1 MSDDDWHSLG
11 ESDGD
16 WFYMKV
22 TDFEIEDGVAICDFE
37 VYKNDDDKPVLVV
50 KQQLLGK
57 SKELPANILKDIEE
71 VIASL
76 KEEYD
81 SQFSEPD
88 YEGHKQREA
97 DRRRDAQEAWLF
109 RNSIK

>member
-1 MSDDDWHSLG
+1 MSSDWHSLG
-11 ESDGD
+11 ESNGD

-22 TDFEIEDGVAICDFE
+22 NDFEVEDGVSVCDFEI
-37 VYKNDDDKPVLVV
+37 YKNDDDKPVLVV
-50 KQQLLGK
+50 NQQLLGK
-57 SKELPANILKDIEE
+57 SKELPDNIIKDIEE

-76 KEEYD
+76 KEEHD

-88 YEGHKQREA
+88 YEGYKQREA
-97 DRRRDAQEAWLF
+97 ERQRDAQEAWLF